1 MTEQEF
7 IAEAKRKGKSKEETR
22 VKFNALKESGAFT
35 NSPFSPSKE
44 PSVSEDSPASTP
56 EKEGYIEDLRE
67 KKADVAGFRQALV
80 AGVNKGLVSI
90 ADLPFDLVNLALD
103 VFGVPEEYRT
113 ATPSGAVDTLSE
125 AVTGY
130 RPVEM
135 ATTPGA
141 NVDAPSERMVNTLAE
156 YVSGG
161 LTGGKAAQQVGEM
174 YLKNQAK
181 AGAKKSPV
189 KNMLAE
195 TVTDPRFMRGEAIAS
210 TGAGLAAAPVREYAD
225 NPALE
230 MLASVLG
237 GGAPTAAVAGGSRI
251 KAGFKDQFSKEGAEL
266 RVANELTEQAV
277 DTPQAIENISNN
289 QLILEEVFPDGGNLD
304 AARLS
309 EDAGIQG
316 VIQQVAA
323 NDAGINNILSR
334 AKDETVEQVFEEL
347 EAAGTAGDPEDLLNA
362 VNAQTNDILDRVNSD
377 IDLAQNEAAKL
388 LDQAGPDVRETEL
401 GQRFVSALERSFARA
416 KEYERSLWALVDK
429 KVPMDGKRFR
439 LMGARLRNQLFRR
452 GYSNEELSLF
462 ADLNNFGRQGGI
474 NTFEGLQRFRSRILE
489 QKREAIKA
497 GQGGRVSALSQLD
510 KLALQFIESGPNAES
525 YRGAAETTR
534 LIHQSYNKGKLGSFL
549 QLDSQGAQRIDP
561 EVALNRVVRIGNNIG
576 EVRRSILAEQP
587 FVNASGEVVDI
598 PPAQGLTQPIVDLL
612 MVKFAQADT
621 PQKRATFFKQYGETL
636 NEFPTLARDLSK
648 IDAELETL
656 AQVRAKAEGRAV
668 TAEDKNVTSIAAL
681 LKADPDNIIASF
693 SNLSKKQIKEIAQV
707 AARDG
712 VEGGLQTVFLEAIVD
727 AMQKAQDGKVTSL
740 QKVLFNNKQLG
751 YGFGEV
757 LTATQRS
764 QLAKLDKISK
774 LMQQTTPKGGSPKG
788 WFTQA
793 GAFAQLLAKMGGVRI
808 ASQVAPSGPASLQ
821 TAAAFSSVFKK
832 VVDGMP
838 SSQAR
843 RVLIEA
849 LQDPEYFKRLLQLG
863 VSNRSEVA
871 QIKELQMLLRGTG
884 IRFPLT
890 GERVMDNE
898 EREP

>member
-7 IAEAKRKGKSKEETR
+7 IAEAKRRGLDKDETR
-22 VKFNALKESGAFT
+22 VKFEALRARGDFT
-35 NSPFSPSKE
+35 NSPSSPPKDTSTA
-44 PSVSEDSPASTP
+44 EDSTASTP

-67 KKADVAGFRQALV
+67 KKADLAGFRQALV

-113 ATPSGAVDTLSE
+113 ATPSGAIDTLSE

-141 NVDAPSERMVNTLAE
+141 NVDAPSERMLGTLAE

-161 LTGGKAAQQVGEM
+161 LTGGKAAQQMGEM
-174 YLKNQAK
+174 YLRNQAK

-225 NPALE
+225 SPALE

-237 GGAPTAAVAGGSRI
+237 GAAPTATVAGASRV
-251 KAGFKDQFSKEGAEL
+251 KAGFKDQFSTEGAEL
-266 RVANELTEQAV
+266 RVANELAEQAV
-277 DTPQAIENISNN
+277 DAPQAIENISNN
-289 QLILEEVFPDGGNLD
+289 QLVLEQVFPEGGKLD
-304 AARLS
+304 PSSLS

-334 AKDETVEQVFEEL
+334 SKDETVEQVFEEL
-347 EAAGTAGDPEDLLNA
+347 EAAGTSGDPEDLLNTI
-362 VNAQTNDILDRVNSD
+362 NAQTNDILDRVNSD

-388 LDQAGPDVRETEL
+388 VDQVGPDVRETEL

-497 GQGGRVSALSQLD
+497 GQGGKVSALNQLD
-510 KLALQFIESGPNAES
+510 KLALQFIESGPNAEA

-561 EVALNRVVRIGNNIG
+561 EVALNRVVRTGNNIG

-587 FVNASGEVVDI
+587 FVNASGEVVEI
-598 PPAQGLTQPIVDLL
+598 PPAQGLTKPIVDLL

-621 PQKRATFFKQYGETL
+621 PQKRAAFFKQYGETL
-636 NEFPTLARDLSK
+636 NEFPELARDLSK

-681 LKADPDNIIASF
+681 LGADPDNIIGSF
-693 SNLSKKQIKEIAQV
+693 KGLTKKQIKEIAQV
-707 AARDG
+707 ATKDG

-727 AMQKAQDGKVTSL
+727 AMQKSGESKVTSL
-740 QKVLFNNKQLG
+740 QQVLFNNKELG

-764 QLAKLDKISK
+764 HLAKLDKVSK
-774 LMQQTTPKGGSPKG
+774 LMQQTPPKGGSPKG

-793 GAFAQLLAKMGGVRI
+793 GPVAQLLAKIAGVRV
-808 ASQVAPSGPASLQ
+808 AGQVAPSGPASLQ
-821 TAAAFSSVFKK
+821 TASAFSGVFKK
-832 VVDGMP
+832 VVDSMP

-863 VSNRSEVA
+863 VSNRSEPA

-890 GERVMDNE
+890 GDRAMDNE